1 MTPAR
6 MDRLEAGVRTVIA
19 FNEAFNQHDVPA
31 MLALVSDDCIFE
43 TASPA
48 PDGTP
53 LTGKRAIT
61 DYYAEFFARSPDAHS
76 KAEQAFGF
84 GYRCIL
90 LWHHTWIDAAG
101 IQQHVRGADI
111 FRVQDG
117 LIREKLSY
125 VKG

>member
-1 MTPAR
+1 MSPAR

-48 PDGTP
+48 PDGTR
-53 LTGKRAIT
+53 LAGKGVIT
-61 DYYAEFFARSPDAHS
+61 AYFDEFFARSPDAHS
-76 KAEQAFGF
+76 KVEQTFGF
-84 GYRCIL
+84 GYRCVL
-90 LWHHTWIDAAG
+90 LWRLTWTDNTG
-101 IQQHVRGADI
+101 IQQHVRGVDI
-111 FRVQDG
+111 YRVQDG
-117 LIREKLSY
+117 LIREKLTY